1 MSLAHYIGWGRTLGK
16 GYGIEQG
23 AVGNTLEEHH
33 ERTHWEPGEHD
44 WEHDGW
50 EHMNKKFHPQTPF
63 PLRRKEDEP
72 FGGYVQCLIGCMH
85 VLFLDMVANNFFAL
99 DNTTSKKHTMP
110 IVLYIDHLMLHSY
123 PSP

>member
-1 MSLAHYIGWGRTLGK
+1 MSLALYIGWGRTLGK

-33 ERTHWEPGEHD
+33 ERTHWEPGEHH

-50 EHMNKKFHPQTPF
+50 ETHELKNSILKP
-63 PLRRKEDEP
+63 
-72 FGGYVQCLIGCMH
+72 
-85 VLFLDMVANNFFAL
+85 
-99 DNTTSKKHTMP
+99 
-110 IVLYIDHLMLHSY
+110 